1 MLELHLTQPGFTYST
16 CGSFMKHLES
26 IQKFKDTS
34 DLKYIYKNE
43 LDKHVLLMML
53 RMLILKILLKELFQI
68 KIEHIKLQ

>member
-43 LDKHVLLMML
+43 LDKACFAYDVAYAN
-53 RMLILKILLKELFQI
+53 I
-68 KIEHIKLQ
+68 KDFA